1 MNSKM
6 KNFKTKLLIGS
17 LLFLIS
23 FASAQTNTTKV
34 WRNLLKQNS
43 DCVTWVSF
51 TMRIEVSANGRSMP
65 PQEQKVEALGTVIA
79 RDGLTVLSL
88 STVDPRS
95 KIFARLRSN
104 SASVQVNYTE
114 VFILKPDGTEIPAKM
129 LLKDA
134 DLDLAFVL
142 PINSSDNSKNFP
154 IFCEHSSAPIQ
165 LNVLDEVVSIGKLGK
180 NLYRQSTLRKGWV
193 NALIEKPR
201 KYFVIENISPG
212 TPVFDKKGS
221 WVGVAVYKM
230 ERGIPSALITLPSN
244 DILEI
249 ANQVR
254 TRTQ

>member
-1 MNSKM
+1 M

-79 RDGLTVLSL
+79 NDGLTVLSL

>member
-1 MNSKM
+1 M
-6 KNFKTKLLIGS
+6 
-17 LLFLIS
+17 IS
-23 FASAQTNTTKV
+23 FASAKTNTTKV

-79 RDGLTVLSL
+79 NDGLTVLSL

-142 PINSSDNSKNFP
+142 PINSSGNSKNFP
-154 IFCEHSSAPIQ
+154 IFCEHSSVPIQ

-230 ERGIPSALITLPSN
+230 ERGIPSALITLPSY
-244 DILEI
+244 DIIEI

>member
-1 MNSKM
+1 M
-6 KNFKTKLLIGS
+6 
-17 LLFLIS
+17 IS

-154 IFCEHSSAPIQ
+154 IFCEQSSSPIQ

>member
-1 MNSKM
+1 MKYAFLTIFLIFNFFAGEIFSKTATEVTW
-6 KNFKTKLLIGS
+6 KS
-17 LLFLIS
+17 LLKDH
-23 FASAQTNTTKV
+23 AN
-34 WRNLLKQNS
+34 
-43 DCVTWVSF
+43 CVTWISATV
-51 TMRIEVSANGRSMP
+51 RLEVSVGGRSMP
-65 PQEQKVEALGTVIA
+65 PQEQKLEALGTIIA
-79 RDGLTVLSL
+79 EDGLTVVSL
-88 STVDPRS
+88 TKVDPTANILS
-95 KIFARLRSN
+95 RLRSPG
-104 SASVQVNYTE
+104 ASVQVNYTE

-212 TPVFDKKGS
+212 APVFDKKGS

>member
-1 MNSKM
+1 
-6 KNFKTKLLIGS
+6 
-17 LLFLIS
+17 
-23 FASAQTNTTKV
+23 
-34 WRNLLKQNS
+34 
-43 DCVTWVSF
+43 
-51 TMRIEVSANGRSMP
+51 MRIEVSANGRSMP

-79 RDGLTVLSL
+79 NDGLTVLSL

>member
-1 MNSKM
+1 M
-6 KNFKTKLLIGS
+6 
-17 LLFLIS
+17 IS
-23 FASAQTNTTKV
+23 FANAQTNTTKV

-79 RDGLTVLSL
+79 NDGLTVLSL

-154 IFCEHSSAPIQ
+154 IFCEHSSSPIQ

-212 TPVFDKKGS
+212 SPVFDKKGS

>member
-1 MNSKM
+1 M
-6 KNFKTKLLIGS
+6 KNFKLKLFLGS
-17 LLFLIS
+17 FIFLIS
-23 FASAQTNTTKV
+23 FANAKANATKV
-34 WRNLLKQNS
+34 WRNLLSKNS

-79 RDGLTVLSL
+79 NDGLTVLSL

-95 KIFARLRSN
+95 KIFSRLRSN

-114 VFILKPDGTEIPAKM
+114 VFILKPDGTEISAKM

-142 PINSSDNSKNFP
+142 PIHSSDNSEDFP
-154 IFCEHSSAPIQ
+154 VFCEHSSDPIQ

-201 KYFVIENISPG
+201 KYLVIENISPG
-212 TPVFDKKGS
+212 TPVFDKKGI

-230 ERGIPSALITLPSN
+230 ERGRPSALITLPSN